1 MPPKEAQADKRAY
14 EAIGRSSKALA
25 QGKTRWFHV
34 LLHNRKIALC
44 NGVKLVLI
52 QFCRQPE
59 SSEKNLVLVSV
70 GFMLAKSSILSVN
83 SGEKLHGNFCRFCL
97 AIFGMGWAANS
108 QFTAPT
114 AAKVPKNLESSGLSP
129 WSHYRHLNESL
140 RANPNGSQTSFFFKA
155 VKRIILNDYVAQIG
169 CANSPFE
176 FSACDSGDVCMRT
189 NETKGS
195 LAPQPV
201 SVFVIEANREMQRL
215 LRSMLMTYGIRDVR
229 VFSDSARASS
239 AMVSDPPSAVILDWE
254 ATPHTGAEFL
264 KLFRHQNMY
273 PVCLVPMLVMVSEA
287 RSHYVERALKL
298 GAQAIVAKPLSPEVL
313 IERLRWVLAGKQ
325 KLRLVGERYVVD
337 GVRERL
343 KIERERE
350 QQMES
355 ARAYQESQFED
366 MADIQR
372 DVDRLLESSF

>member
-1 MPPKEAQADKRAY
+1 
-14 EAIGRSSKALA
+14 
-25 QGKTRWFHV
+25 
-34 LLHNRKIALC
+34 
-44 NGVKLVLI
+44 
-52 QFCRQPE
+52 
-59 SSEKNLVLVSV
+59 
-70 GFMLAKSSILSVN
+70 
-83 SGEKLHGNFCRFCL
+83 
-97 AIFGMGWAANS
+97 
-108 QFTAPT
+108 
-114 AAKVPKNLESSGLSP
+114 
-129 WSHYRHLNESL
+129 
-140 RANPNGSQTSFFFKA
+140 
-155 VKRIILNDYVAQIG
+155 
-169 CANSPFE
+169 
-176 FSACDSGDVCMRT
+176 MRT